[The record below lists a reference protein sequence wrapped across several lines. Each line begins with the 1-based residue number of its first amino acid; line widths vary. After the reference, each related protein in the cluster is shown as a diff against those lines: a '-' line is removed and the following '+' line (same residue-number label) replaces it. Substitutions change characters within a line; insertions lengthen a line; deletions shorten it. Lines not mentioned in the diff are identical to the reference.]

1 MGKEGLAMPEIATV
15 YDKYLRDFDE
25 RPVRQRR
32 AVTTTRLF
40 DQQEFTPEVC
50 QVWRPEYPLQYI
62 VEGNETYIRLQLAG
76 GMAECTYVP
85 AKAESGV
92 TYPLENI
99 SAPSVELEQEYEIYV
114 KMPPK
119 SVRKI
124 RGKITR
130 RTKGIP
136 NPIL

>member
-1 MGKEGLAMPEIATV
+1 MPEIATV
-15 YDKYLRDFDE
+15 YDKYRRDFDE
-25 RPVRQRR
+25 IKLRPRR
-32 AVTTTRLF
+32 GVTTMRRF
-40 DQQEFTPEVC
+40 DQQEFQPQVRHCWTPGYSARYVLDESEKEMS
-50 QVWRPEYPLQYI
+50 RE
-62 VEGNETYIRLQLAG
+62 LAS
-76 GMAECTYVP
+76 GMAEYISVP
-85 AKAESGV
+85 PVIESGV